1 MKECHG
7 QSEMSVMGA
16 GRDQAQKFGSSPN
29 GAHSLMGEERQ
40 IAHYHS
46 VIFVLVKNVKGAMG
60 T

>member
-29 GAHSLMGEERQ
+29 GAHSLMGE
-40 IAHYHS
+40 
-46 VIFVLVKNVKGAMG
+46 
-60 T
+60 